1 MTGRTLLGI
10 VLGAVA
16 LFFWG
21 FVFWGL
27 LPVPTSVFRT
37 FTDEAGVAEALK
49 SNAAEPGVYT
59 VPDAALMG
67 RDAAEYTSR
76 HESGPVAM
84 VFIHP
89 GGLSVM
95 PPGMMAMGFLNMLA
109 FVFLMALL
117 LRMTAPALE
126 TYSRRVAFVFLAGLA
141 SVVYIDLGQPVWWR
155 HTWDYWLANG
165 FYHAVGAFIVG
176 LILARFQAQKA

>member
-1 MTGRTLLGI
+1 MTGRAILGV

-16 LFFWG
+16 LFIWG

-27 LPVPTSVFRT
+27 LPTPTSIFRS
-37 FTDEAGVAEALK
+37 FTDEAAVAEALK
-49 SNAAEPGVYT
+49 SNSTEPGVYT
-59 VPDAALMG
+59 VPDASLMG
-67 RDAAEYTSR
+67 RDVAEYTRR

-95 PPGMMAMGFLNMLA
+95 PASMMITGFLNMLA

-117 LRMTAPALE
+117 LGMAAPALE
-126 TYSRRVAFVFLAGLA
+126 TYSRRVAFVFLAGLV
-141 SVVYIDLGQPVWWR
+141 SVVFIDLGQPVWWR
-155 HTWDYWLANG
+155 HTWDYWLANAV
-165 FYHAVGAFIVG
+165 YHGMGSLIVG
-176 LILARFQAQKA
+176 LILARFQLQKV

>member
-1 MTGRTLLGI
+1 MTGRVLLGV

-16 LFFWG
+16 LFMWG

-27 LPVPTSVFRT
+27 LPVPTSIFRS
-37 FTDEAGVAEALK
+37 FTDDAIMAEALK

-59 VPDAALMG
+59 VPDASLIG
-67 RDAAEYTSR
+67 RDAPEYTRR

-95 PPGMMAMGFLNMLA
+95 PPGMMAKGFLNMLA
-109 FVFLMALL
+109 SVFLMAVL
-117 LRMTAPALE
+117 LRMAAPALE
-126 TYSRRVAFVFLAGLA
+126 TYSRRVGFVFLTGLVA
-141 SVVYIDLGQPVWWR
+141 VVYIDLGQPVWWR

-165 FYHAVGAFIVG
+165 LYHAVGALIVG

>member
-1 MTGRTLLGI
+1 MTVKGLLGV

-16 LFFWG
+16 LFLWG

-27 LPVPTSVFRT
+27 LPTPTSIFRT
-37 FTDEAGVAEALK
+37 FTDEAAVAEALK
-49 SNAAEPGVYT
+49 ANATEPGVYT
-59 VPDAALMG
+59 VPDASLMG

-84 VFIHP
+84 VFLHP

-95 PPGMMAMGFLNMLA
+95 PPSMMVTGFVNNLA

-117 LRMTAPALE
+117 LGMAAPALG
-126 TYSRRVAFVFLAGLA
+126 TYSRRVSFVFLAGLV
-141 SVVYIDLGQPVWWR
+141 SVVFIDLGQPVWWR

-165 FYHAVGAFIVG
+165 VYHAVGALIVG
-176 LILARFQAQKA
+176 LILARFQPRKA